1 MKGAKALAKRL
12 RKAANSDA
20 DVVSRGSSFA
30 GSALKNYHHGG
41 EPENIS
47 LRSKRSTS
55 PTKEEHSARNSLEML
70 KTKAMLMKKN
80 SNVDSK
86 TNRSGA
92 LAIINMMMK
101 RDSAGE
107 KSSRKHLSSSDR
119 NSNFKQIEQLKA

>member
-1 MKGAKALAKRL
+1 
-12 RKAANSDA
+12 
-20 DVVSRGSSFA
+20 
-30 GSALKNYHHGG
+30 
-41 EPENIS
+41 
-47 LRSKRSTS
+47 
-55 PTKEEHSARNSLEML
+55 ML
-70 KTKAMLMKKN
+70 KTKAMLSLDVTKRHLSMKKN
-80 SNVDSK
+80 STVDSK